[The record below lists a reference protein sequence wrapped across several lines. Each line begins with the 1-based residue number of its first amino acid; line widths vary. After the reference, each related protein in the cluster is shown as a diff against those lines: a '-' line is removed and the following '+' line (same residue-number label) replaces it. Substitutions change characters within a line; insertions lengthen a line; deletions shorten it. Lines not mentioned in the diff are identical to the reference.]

1 MQEAILMYCPRCG
14 KENPEKQRFCNS
26 CGLKLESI
34 SNVITDEAAESRD
47 DRFIEAFRGSY
58 KGWQAPLIYAFLVI
72 AAGMLIGFIG
82 YKILS
87 VKTLGDIGTLVSLVG
102 VVVLLLKGISLL
114 IPSDTASASKQ
125 AVLDEG
131 HNPNRPAEFQT
142 AETPA
147 LLPGKPASI
156 TEQTTRH
163 LDLTTENGT
172 ERPRITQPTLD

>member
-1 MQEAILMYCPRCG
+1 MYCPRCG

-47 DRFIEAFRGSY
+47 DRFIEGFRGGY
-58 KGWQAPLIYAFLVI
+58 KGWQAPLIYAFVVI

-114 IPSDTASASKQ
+114 MPSDTASARKQ
-125 AVLDEG
+125 VVLDERR
-131 HNPNRPAEFQT
+131 NPTGLAEFQA
-142 AETPA
+142 AEAPP
-147 LLPGKPASI
+147 LLSGEPPSI
-156 TEQTTRH
+156 TEQTTKH
-163 LDLTTENGT
+163 LEPSAESEQGGART
-172 ERPRITQPTLD
+172 TQPTSL

>member
-1 MQEAILMYCPRCG
+1 MMGARVDSKDDRAGPGVCGASRIVGQCYSVRIESSNNQPMQEAILMYCPRCG

-47 DRFIEAFRGSY
+47 DRFIEGFRGGY
-58 KGWQAPLIYAFLVI
+58 KGWQAPLIYAFVVI

-114 IPSDTASASKQ
+114 MPSDTASARK
-125 AVLDEG
+125 
-131 HNPNRPAEFQT
+131 
-142 AETPA
+142 
-147 LLPGKPASI
+147 
-156 TEQTTRH
+156 
-163 LDLTTENGT
+163 
-172 ERPRITQPTLD
+172 